1 MGGSVMTQCEGDWN
15 SHRWEINQ
23 HDSLLFCNQ
32 CGCEIGF
39 ELEGGNHQWEVEAV
53 NEEAN
58 TVSLYCVGCL
68 KVSFDAKVR
77 WATA

>member
-1 MGGSVMTQCEGDWN
+1 MTEQCEGDWE

-23 HDSLLFCNQ
+23 AQCLLFCNQ

-39 ELEGGNHQWEVEAV
+39 ELKKVPMTCNHQWEVEAV
-53 NEEAN
+53 NEKAN
-58 TVSLYCVGCL
+58 TVSLYCVQCL
-68 KVSFDAKVR
+68 KVSFDAKVK